1 MKTFHV
7 RAQADV
13 VLEYIVEAIDVQD
26 ACDQVSHGTAK
37 HYRMYYME
45 HEIDGAEEITQ

>member
-1 MKTFHV
+1 MYNE
-7 RAQADV
+7 D
-13 VLEYIVEAIDVQD
+13 D
-26 ACDQVSHGTAK
+26 CDQVSHGTAK